1 MPDLIAKSCRL
12 AISVGEGMC
21 SEQFRH
27 LVE

>member
-1 MPDLIAKSCRL
+1 MLDLIAKSCRL

-21 SEQFRH
+21 GKQFRY